1 MANALAKV
9 SKFSESSSI
18 EQLTGYRYIMF
29 IRHLTQYNQCV
40 KITHVVKIKKGVVEN
55 DNDDDG
61 RED

>member
-29 IRHLTQYNQCV
+29 ITHLTQYNQCV
-40 KITHVVKIKKGVVEN
+40 KITHVVKIKKGVVED

-61 RED
+61 RDD